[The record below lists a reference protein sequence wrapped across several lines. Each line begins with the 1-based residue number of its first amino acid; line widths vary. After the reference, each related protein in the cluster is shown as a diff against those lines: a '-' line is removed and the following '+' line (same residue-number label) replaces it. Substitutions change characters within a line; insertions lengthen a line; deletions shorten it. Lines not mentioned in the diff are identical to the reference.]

1 LHKEWNGKIQSPPR
15 SISDP
20 AGCFWTN
27 PNIPYYWQNPHIIFP
42 YILVITG
49 LSNPKYHII
58 YIYIYYVCMY
68 IDQYYQYLLKH
79 RHICSSNP
87 IKLAS
92 FSG

>member
-58 YIYIYYVCMY
+58 YIYILCMY
-68 IDQYYQYLLKH
+68 VYWPILPIPTQAPTYLFVKSH
-79 RHICSSNP
+79 QTCI
-87 IKLAS
+87 I
-92 FSG
+92 